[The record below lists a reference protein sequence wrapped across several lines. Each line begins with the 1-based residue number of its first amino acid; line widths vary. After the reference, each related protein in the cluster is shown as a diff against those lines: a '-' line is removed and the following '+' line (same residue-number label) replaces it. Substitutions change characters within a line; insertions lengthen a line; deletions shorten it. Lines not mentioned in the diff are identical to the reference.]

1 MFQLKNDLFWL
12 KYFAFFISQF
22 ESVPIL
28 IKHRLIEKES
38 ETYIMLDLVKKFFN
52 RSTDAGP
59 EAKEEES
66 SHDIRIATCALLL
79 EMSSID
85 GEFSESERED
95 ILSILKK
102 DYELSDEHAAAL
114 LDASGEK
121 LENSL
126 DLWRFASLINKN
138 YSIEEKERVIEM
150 IWHVA
155 YADGNLDKHEDYLV
169 HKLAKLLRLTHKQL
183 IDAKLKVKESLEV

>member
-1 MFQLKNDLFWL
+1 M
-12 KYFAFFISQF
+12 I
-22 ESVPIL
+22 
-28 IKHRLIEKES
+28 
-38 ETYIMLDLVKKFFN
+38 DLVRKFFSKN
-52 RSTDAGP
+52 TEEVIVD
-59 EAKEEES
+59 KEKAS

-85 GEFSESERED
+85 GEFSKSEKKG
-95 ILSILKK
+95 IISILKN
-102 DYELSDEHAAAL
+102 DYGLTDEHAEAL
-114 LDASGEK
+114 LEASNEE

-126 DLWRFASLINKN
+126 DLWRFARLINQN

-169 HKLAKLLRLTHKQL
+169 HKLAKLLRLTHTQL
-183 IDAKLKVKESLEV
+183 IDAKLRVKKSLAE